1 MSWLSKNPV
10 ISVKFR
16 GELRGDVIFSLSKT
30 VKTQGCQ
37 QKLFFILFF
46 FVQLINKSDT
56 EIFDKKIIMEDSQS
70 DSENL
75 NVNQRLDFS
84 DLSSDEMEEDTKSDG
99 ATKSADNSGEIFFIH
114 KSFE

>member
-1 MSWLSKNPV
+1 
-10 ISVKFR
+10 
-16 GELRGDVIFSLSKT
+16 
-30 VKTQGCQ
+30 
-37 QKLFFILFF
+37 
-46 FVQLINKSDT
+46 
-56 EIFDKKIIMEDSQS
+56 MEDSQS

-114 KSFE
+114 KSFEQFQLVKENNF

>member
-1 MSWLSKNPV
+1 
-10 ISVKFR
+10 
-16 GELRGDVIFSLSKT
+16 
-30 VKTQGCQ
+30 
-37 QKLFFILFF
+37 
-46 FVQLINKSDT
+46 
-56 EIFDKKIIMEDSQS
+56 MEDSQS

>member
-1 MSWLSKNPV
+1 M
-10 ISVKFR
+10 
-16 GELRGDVIFSLSKT
+16 
-30 VKTQGCQ
+30 
-37 QKLFFILFF
+37 
-46 FVQLINKSDT
+46 LINKSDT

-84 DLSSDEMEEDTKSDG
+84 DLSSDEHEMDEDTKSDG